1 MAQKCEKCLGNVR
14 NVSEFSEMSRKCE
27 KGGKKPKV
35 TGRARP
41 PLSTTTLRSPTGSS
55 STHLKRPS
63 ANVDSFVLL
72 HGLLVVPFR
81 RGVALCST
89 VQSLPASQ
97 VCKAP
102 RSWELIQP
110 NTVSDS
116 LHLQFPGILDRGLV
130 HWQPYRVAG
139 SQVRTHNTH
148 TAHTHTHT
156 HVPPLLNYLLL
167 PVCLIGCSFVCLF
180 VRLFVCLF
188 VCVRLF
194 TLTHLHKHTNTHT
207 HARVFVVSN
216 THTHTHTR
224 ARTDTQLLNS

>member
-1 MAQKCEKCLGNVR
+1 MAQKCEKCL
-14 NVSEFSEMSRKCE
+14 EMSEMSRNSKKCLGNVR
-27 KGGKKPKV
+27 KGGTRGKKPKV

-41 PLSTTTLRSPTGSS
+41 PLSTTTLRSPTGSF

-72 HGLLVVPFR
+72 QVLLVVPFR

-89 VQSLPASQ
+89 VQSLPALQ

-116 LHLQFPGILDRGLV
+116 LHLQFPGILDCGLV
-130 HWQPYRVAG
+130 HWQSYRVAG
-139 SQVRTHNTH
+139 GQVRTHNTH

-156 HVPPLLNYLLL
+156 H
-167 PVCLIGCSFVCLF
+167 
-180 VRLFVCLF
+180 
-188 VCVRLF
+188 
-194 TLTHLHKHTNTHT
+194 THT
-207 HARVFVVSN
+207 SP
-216 THTHTHTR
+216 
-224 ARTDTQLLNS
+224 LY